1 MPGRP
6 GAAGRRDAGDCIL
19 ALRPPSGGRFVY
31 HPLHMATGRDSIF
44 LIGPM
49 GSGKSAVGRQLAR
62 KLGMPFFDSDHEIER
77 RTGVDIPM
85 IFEREGEDGFRRREH
100 DVIAELAGR
109 ERIVLAT
116 GGGAVLDPEN
126 RHHLA
131 GRGWVVYLET
141 SVTQQVE
148 RAGRTRHRPLLQGVD
163 PAQRLQ
169 ELLRIREP
177 LYREIADYTISTN
190 RRRVPQVVDRIAQ
203 AYAAAR
209 APSAAPA
216 SPASTPPSD

>member
-1 MPGRP
+1 M
-6 GAAGRRDAGDCIL
+6 AA
-19 ALRPPSGGRFVY
+19 
-31 HPLHMATGRDSIF
+31 GRDSIF

-62 KLGMPFFDSDHEIER
+62 ALGMAFLDSDHEIER

-85 IFEREGEDGFRRREH
+85 IFEREGEAGFRRREH
-100 DVIAELAGR
+100 DMIAELTAG
-109 ERIVLAT
+109 ERLVLAT
-116 GGGAVLDPEN
+116 GGGAVLDPDN
-126 RHHLA
+126 RRHLA
-131 GRGWVVYLET
+131 ERGWVVYLET
-141 SVTQQVE
+141 SVAQQVE

-177 LYREIADYTISTN
+177 LYREIADFTISTN
-190 RRRVPQVVDRIAQ
+190 RRRVPQVADRVAQ

-209 APSAAPA
+209 AATAGAPTTLPPGTA
-216 SPASTPPSD
+216 PPGTSSPPG